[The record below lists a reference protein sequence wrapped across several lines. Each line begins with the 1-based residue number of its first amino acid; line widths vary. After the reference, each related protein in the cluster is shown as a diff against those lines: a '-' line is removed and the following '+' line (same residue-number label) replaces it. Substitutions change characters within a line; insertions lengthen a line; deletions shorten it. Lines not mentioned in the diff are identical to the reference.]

1 MRSLRSWNT
10 ELLIGKRNLKL
21 KEVVKLN
28 VKCFTFAVNSR
39 KKRKIKIAKNKKR
52 II

>member
-1 MRSLRSWNT
+1 LAREILNS
-10 ELLIGKRNLKL
+10 K